1 MWYRSQSHTALYQY
15 IAIRHI
21 TIPKIPQKLKP
32 FQVCVGEC
40 QTDVQNSL
48 DFFLRV
54 VITWKNCHL
63 SHLKDIGQIHPMC
76 NLIDCSTL
84 QFNQLQ

>member
-1 MWYRSQSHTALYQY
+1 M
-15 IAIRHI
+15 
-21 TIPKIPQKLKP
+21 KIPQQLKP

-40 QTDVQNSL
+40 QRDVQNSL
-48 DFFLRV
+48 DFFPKSSYHM
-54 VITWKNCHL
+54 KNCYL